1 MIHQEILKGLK
12 LSVGNGGMSLNLELK
27 AERNFPIDDK
37 VRFGDHLSPE
47 RRAEVFTAV
56 ITKRDGGVFLNGVL
70 VPFMSANDWP
80 EGEATPEQVRGL
92 IRRSTRVLELKK
104 GDAAYAYR

>member
-1 MIHQEILKGLK
+1 MIQQEILKGLT
-12 LSVGNGGMSLNLELK
+12 LNVGNGGMSLSLQPENCEALLCHFEGCADYKEGECHKNEPKK
-27 AERNFPIDDK
+27 A
-37 VRFGDHLSPE
+37 
-47 RRAEVFTAV
+47 T
-56 ITKRDGGVFLNGVL
+56 ITKCDGGVFLNGVL

>member
-1 MIHQEILKGLK
+1 MIHQEILKGLT
-12 LSVGNGGMSLNLELK
+12 LHVGNGGMSLKLEPK
-27 AERNFPIDDK
+27 AR
-37 VRFGDHLSPE
+37 
-47 RRAEVFTAV
+47 

-92 IRRSTRVLELKK
+92 IRRSTRMIESRK
-104 GDAAYAYR
+104 GDMSYATE

>member
-1 MIHQEILKGLK
+1 MIHQEILKGLT
-12 LSVGNGGMSLNLELK
+12 LSVGNNSMSLNLEPK
-27 AERNFPIDDK
+27 AK
-37 VRFGDHLSPE
+37 
-47 RRAEVFTAV
+47 